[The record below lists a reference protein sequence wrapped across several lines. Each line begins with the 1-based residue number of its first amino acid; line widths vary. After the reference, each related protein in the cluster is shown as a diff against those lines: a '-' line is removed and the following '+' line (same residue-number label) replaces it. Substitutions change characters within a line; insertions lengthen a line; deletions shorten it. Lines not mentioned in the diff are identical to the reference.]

1 MSAFA
6 VELLDLE
13 EELVFEDAL
22 FSLLVVAASELD
34 GATELD
40 SGVVSLDS
48 GEALLSLLTMAV
60 AELDDAAELDSGVV
74 PELLELSS
82 PQAARHA
89 VVTKNRLNR
98 NCLVVITSPYST
110 IYNNCGWE
118 TSILRLM
125 KQFKSLLVIVC
136 AVIMVAGAK
145 VSAAQYNEDIK
156 IVKVNDSNFE
166 LEVLQSKKPVILEI
180 SSTSCPPCLIMIP
193 TLIGIA
199 KNYSDIKIAT
209 VGIDEPGIDK
219 IKASLPIQAFPTF
232 FLIRDGKI
240 VNKLVGAVKEEELL
254 NALQYTP
261 SKKAAKPAKAGKA
274 KNSPKNLVCKTNG
287 QFNGLKNM
295 VTISF
300 VFGAAEIENVDI
312 VTDVFVP
319 PELGDRREQM
329 IEHVRASGKG
339 EVEPT
344 MTGFRMHIDNDCRF
358 MKAMDMKRTS
368 TYGEMRAGLELQG
381 FNCQ

>member
-1 MSAFA
+1 MKPNKFLALASAIIFMA
-6 VELLDLE
+6 
-13 EELVFEDAL
+13 
-22 FSLLVVAASELD
+22 
-34 GATELD
+34 GAT
-40 SGVVSLDS
+40 
-48 GEALLSLLTMAV
+48 TH
-60 AELDDAAELDSGVV
+60 AA
-74 PELLELSS
+74 
-82 PQAARHA
+82 
-89 VVTKNRLNR
+89 TKN
-98 NCLVVITSPYST
+98 
-110 IYNNCGWE
+110 
-118 TSILRLM
+118 
-125 KQFKSLLVIVC
+125 
-136 AVIMVAGAK
+136 AG
-145 VSAAQYNEDIK
+145 QIYNEDIK

-166 LEVLQSKKPVILEI
+166 SEILNSKKPVILEI

-199 KNYSDIKIAT
+199 KNYSDIKIAS
-209 VGIDEPGIDK
+209 VGIDEPGIER

-232 FLIRDGKI
+232 FLIKDGKI

-254 NALQYTP
+254 AALQYTP
-261 SKKAAKPAKAGKA
+261 KKTVAKPAKKA
-274 KNSPKNLVCKTNG
+274 KNSPKNLVCKTPG
-287 QFNGLKNM
+287 QFNGLKNL

-300 VFGAAEIENVDI
+300 VFGATEIENVDI

-319 PELGDRREQM
+319 PEMSDRREQM

-381 FNCQ
+381 FSCQ